1 MAEDQNEQAPSSP
14 TTPEA
19 SPEPAREEAQPNKT
33 ATTSTDTASASRTR
47 SEADLLKA
55 IQDPGVSHIVNEVL
69 RSQQIA
75 SIYIDARSG
84 GAFFSGEAHIDGDV
98 ISGGQVR
105 KTRLGRTGTG
115 AIYAGVEELHS
126 LHREQGNTDLF
137 AGRILPEMLDKIKKV
152 YVPSTAYQRAQQL
165 LQERHLLIIWGQ
177 AHRGK
182 WTSALHLL
190 TVSHQ
195 NAIFELDPTTAFTQL
210 RSATLASECGYV
222 LDTMALENAEQLNAF
237 TLNRLSERLREQKS
251 RLIITV
257 DKRISLSAMAVG
269 NYLVPWDDTP
279 NQAELLRQHL
289 AWYVEDATLLE
300 KAQLLSQEA
309 MVQQLLSVP
318 LRPSDIDRLAE
329 LIAQAVL
336 ADRPLSEVLAR
347 YEKRTQEQV
356 AEWFEHHSELRERTL
371 MIAVAVF
378 NGATEQVVIQTQ
390 VQLQDL
396 IQPPKPQEVA
406 PTDAIFGPTRSQ
418 RLQEVFARVVDGYEL
433 TEFGRSPVK
442 QVVLNNPTLQPAIL
456 HYIWEEYDRLR
467 PLLLAWLRDLGLHV
481 SFEVRARA
489 AAAVGELSKFDFG
502 YVRQEVLLPWANS
515 EEQRGR
521 QSAALALGVPAWEG
535 TLAPQ
540 VLGLLHHWSTLRNNP
555 RLCWTAAVAYG
566 GLVGLRFPDIA
577 LRDLQQIAQHGHGAL
592 FAVASRSIL
601 TLFLA
606 GELAADYFL
615 QVLAL
620 LATWVNRGRDEWRD
634 FTGILVFLMVSRQ
647 AALKVGEAGEQWPAM
662 LWLTQDPPS
671 REKITQLWRQALNL
685 RSTRQAALDGLLHWC
700 KRVDEHE
707 HLYPSFF
714 SLIADLTSQGSPRE
728 RERLLAYLA
737 RWRNHPQHASA
748 TAGRVLSDL

>member
-1 MAEDQNEQAPSSP
+1 MAEEQNEQAPSSP

-177 AHRGK
+177 AHCGK

-237 TLNRLSERLREQKS
+237 TLNWLSERLREQKS

-257 DKRISLSAMAVG
+257 DKRISLSAMTVG

-279 NQAELLRQHL
+279 NQADLLRQHL

-318 LRPSDIDRLAE
+318 LRPSDI
-329 LIAQAVL
+329 
-336 ADRPLSEVLAR
+336 
-347 YEKRTQEQV
+347 
-356 AEWFEHHSELRERTL
+356 
-371 MIAVAVF
+371 
-378 NGATEQVVIQTQ
+378 G
-390 VQLQDL
+390 
-396 IQPPKPQEVA
+396 
-406 PTDAIFGPTRSQ
+406 
-418 RLQEVFARVVDGYEL
+418 
-433 TEFGRSPVK
+433 
-442 QVVLNNPTLQPAIL
+442 
-456 HYIWEEYDRLR
+456 
-467 PLLLAWLRDLGLHV
+467 
-481 SFEVRARA
+481 
-489 AAAVGELSKFDFG
+489 
-502 YVRQEVLLPWANS
+502 
-515 EEQRGR
+515 
-521 QSAALALGVPAWEG
+521 
-535 TLAPQ
+535 
-540 VLGLLHHWSTLRNNP
+540 
-555 RLCWTAAVAYG
+555 
-566 GLVGLRFPDIA
+566 
-577 LRDLQQIAQHGHGAL
+577 
-592 FAVASRSIL
+592 
-601 TLFLA
+601 
-606 GELAADYFL
+606 
-615 QVLAL
+615 
-620 LATWVNRGRDEWRD
+620 
-634 FTGILVFLMVSRQ
+634 
-647 AALKVGEAGEQWPAM
+647 
-662 LWLTQDPPS
+662 
-671 REKITQLWRQALNL
+671 
-685 RSTRQAALDGLLHWC
+685 
-700 KRVDEHE
+700 
-707 HLYPSFF
+707 
-714 SLIADLTSQGSPRE
+714 
-728 RERLLAYLA
+728 
-737 RWRNHPQHASA
+737 
-748 TAGRVLSDL
+748 